1 MAFVQRS
8 LPKLLISAIM
18 ILLILDYFIVVDPLR
33 TFTNTLAKWSMIVIG
48 ISIGL
53 ALINVLNVH
62 LRRINMYAKQQGADW
77 KDASTS
83 IILLIC
89 MFAMLLTGFTT
100 TPFGQNE
107 LYKWMVAWLYIPL
120 DLTTFS
126 LLGFFYFSAL
136 YRGWK
141 LRSLDMLFM
150 IVPGMLQA
158 LSITPIWLQNPTITW
173 IRLTFRTWHWI
184 PAWNALTIIV
194 TVGLLAVAMRTLM
207 GREEAYL
214 GLER

>member
-8 LPKLLISAIM
+8 LPKFLISAIM
-18 ILLILDYFIVVDPLR
+18 ILLITDYFIVLDPLR
-33 TFTNTLAKWSMIVIG
+33 TFTNTLAKWSMIIIG
-48 ISIGL
+48 VSIGL
-53 ALINVLNVH
+53 ALINVLSVH
-62 LRRINMYAKQQGADW
+62 LRRINMFTKKEGADW

-83 IILLIC
+83 VILLIC

-107 LYKWMVAWLYIPL
+107 LYQWMVSWLYIPL

-141 LRSLDMLFM
+141 LRSWDMLFM
-150 IVPGMLQA
+150 IVPGMIQA
-158 LSITPIWLQNPTITW
+158 LSITPIWLANPTITW
-173 IRLTFRTWHWI
+173 FRTTFRAWHWV
-184 PAWNALTIIV
+184 PAWSALTIIV
-194 TVGLLAVAMRTLM
+194 TVGLLAVSMRTLM

>member
-53 ALINVLNVH
+53 ALINVLQVH

-89 MFAMLLTGFTT
+89 MFAMLLTGFAT

>member
-8 LPKLLISAIM
+8 LPKYLISAIM
-18 ILLILDYFIVVDPLR
+18 ILMILDYFIVLDPLR
-33 TFTNTLAKWSMIVIG
+33 TFTNTLAKWSMITIG
-48 ISIGL
+48 VSIGL
-53 ALINVLNVH
+53 ALINVLSVH
-62 LRRINMYAKQQGADW
+62 LRRINMYTKQEGADW

-89 MFAMLLTGFTT
+89 MFAMLLTGFVT

-107 LYKWMVAWLYIPL
+107 IYQWMVAWLYIPL

-141 LRSLDMLFM
+141 LRSWDMAFM
-150 IVPGMLQA
+150 IIPGMIQA
-158 LSITPIWLQNPTITW
+158 LSITPIWLANPVVEW
-173 IRLTFRTWHWI
+173 FRLTFRLWHWV
-184 PAWNALTIIV
+184 PAWNALTMIV